1 MHSHLLA
8 LQRTGTVLRCG
19 DCPVSED
26 DQSWHKYV
34 RALIDGAA
42 INVGLLL
49 PVSVAINV
57 WASIAGAT
65 YIDCCTSNR
74 SPHINC
80 RCSNKC
86 GGFDCRYSNQY
97 GALIADAANNVML

>member
-34 RALIDGAA
+34 RALIDCAA

-57 WASIAGAT
+57 EALIAGAA
-65 YIDCCTSNR
+65 
-74 SPHINC
+74 INV
-80 RCSNKC
+80 
-86 GGFDCRYSNQY
+86 
-97 GALIADAANNVML
+97 GALIVGTVINMGL